1 MSRLTTLAIIMALAG
16 LASGPTIAAPTI
28 NVPADGKKHKIAYNG
43 ESYKVRITG
52 NKISVFHIPTLA
64 GRKRGAIIR
73 DWNREVA
80 RAATGCDLH
89 DEYVDP
95 ASLALD
101 AILVCPADSVPT
113 L

>member
-1 MSRLTTLAIIMALAG
+1 MMPKVSSMRMQHCILALASVA
-16 LASGPTIAAPTI
+16 LTAHAIAAPTI

-80 RAATGCDLH
+80 RAATGCDLR
-89 DEYVDP
+89 DEFVDP
-95 ASLALD
+95 GSLTLEAD
-101 AILVCPADSVPT
+101 LVCPE
-113 L
+113 

>member
-1 MSRLTTLAIIMALAG
+1 MIRLPVLAFTMASVALTAP
-16 LASGPTIAAPTI
+16 AIAAPTI

-52 NKISVFHIPTLA
+52 NKISVYHIPTMM

-80 RAATGCDLH
+80 RAATGCDLR
-89 DEYVDP
+89 DEFVDP
-95 ASLALD
+95 GSLTLEAD
-101 AILVCPADSVPT
+101 LVCPE
-113 L
+113 